1 MDPAKAGH
9 KKTITIGTITVV
21 LFLIAAYVFLNMQTA
36 VDTGPAP
43 APETGT
49 DLEKTE
55 LENTEKNPAKTLLTP
70 RSLDNT
76 GSGNPFVVEKQI
88 VRERVYEYDQEDTGS
103 DSGRLMRNRLQ
114 EMGLEKSLDMILRS
128 DESVKIG
135 GKTVSMQDVL
145 KKATLEKNKIHETR
159 ITESE
164 ATALDQVHNYG
175 VYVVQPG
182 DNIWNIHFNILK
194 EYFASRGIRLSGNAD
209 EPQNGGYSSGVGKI
223 LKFSEI
229 MVIIYNVI
237 EEKIVQNIDLIEPL
251 SKLVIYNMDDVLE
264 MLSDIDLDQLDQIRF
279 DGTTLWIP
287 TPET

>member
-1 MDPAKAGH
+1 
-9 KKTITIGTITVV
+9 
-21 LFLIAAYVFLNMQTA
+21 VF
-36 VDTGPAP
+36 
-43 APETGT
+43 
-49 DLEKTE
+49 
-55 LENTEKNPAKTLLTP
+55 
-70 RSLDNT
+70 
-76 GSGNPFVVEKQI
+76 
-88 VRERVYEYDQEDTGS
+88 EYDQEHTGS
-103 DSGRLMRNRLQ
+103 DSERRMKDRLRQ
-114 EMGLEKSLDMILRS
+114 MGMEKSLDMILRS

-135 GKTVSMQDVL
+135 GRTVSMQEVL
-145 KKATLEKNKIHETR
+145 QKAAVEKHKIHETR
-159 ITESE
+159 ITETE
-164 ATALDQVHNYG
+164 ETAPDQVYNYG
-175 VYVVQPG
+175 IYVVQPG